1 MFQEQVVIIFAGVNG
16 YMDDIEINEV
26 EQYESSLME
35 YLDANKTDIMT
46 NISETGKLEGDVE
59 NNLKNALEEFNSTF
73 MKTKEMTT
81 EK

>member
-1 MFQEQVVIIFAGVNG
+1 MA
-16 YMDDIEINEV
+16 
-26 EQYESSLME
+26 
-35 YLDANKTDIMT
+35 